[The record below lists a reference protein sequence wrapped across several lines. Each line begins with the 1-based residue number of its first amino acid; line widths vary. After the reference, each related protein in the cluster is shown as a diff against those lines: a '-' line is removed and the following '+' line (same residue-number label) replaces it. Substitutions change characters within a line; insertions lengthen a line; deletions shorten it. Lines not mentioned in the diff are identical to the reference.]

1 MIVRAL
7 GDRAVSDCL
16 ATIIETRILETQ
28 GLRESHVSKLEHDSS
43 RSVLAVV
50 RHGPGRCEEQE
61 GLVPGPS
68 RPTKRRAPPIRLVKD
83 Q

>member
-1 MIVRAL
+1 MLVIGF
-7 GDRAVSDCL
+7 GDRAVSDRL
-16 ATIIETRILETQ
+16 ATIIETRILEIQ
-28 GLRESHVSKLEHDSS
+28 GLRESDVKLEHDSS

-68 RPTKRRAPPIRLVKD
+68 RPTKKRAPPIRLVRD